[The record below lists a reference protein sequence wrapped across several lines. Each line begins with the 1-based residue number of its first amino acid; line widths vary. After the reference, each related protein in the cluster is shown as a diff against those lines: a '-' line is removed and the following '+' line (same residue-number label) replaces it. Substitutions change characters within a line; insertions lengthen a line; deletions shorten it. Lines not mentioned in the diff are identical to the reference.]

1 MSSGMYVSKFDSV
14 AQAALSDI
22 WEILA
27 PTDATIIVHAFE
39 LMQTL
44 DVGDAA
50 EEIIHLETVRGV
62 GATVGSGGTDPAMEP
77 LADGQAATGAVTGAN
92 NTTRMVAGGG
102 SLEELEIFGWNVR
115 IPLEKIWTPETRPII
130 SPGQLWTLAMPAAP
144 TDSLTLASKI
154 IWEEIGG

>member
-1 MSSGMYVSKFDSV
+1 MSGQMYVAKFDSV
-14 AQAALSDI
+14 AVAVLVDI
-22 WEILA
+22 WELLA
-27 PTDATIIVHAFE
+27 AADNVIIIHAFE

-62 GATVGSGGTDPAMEP
+62 AAAAGTGGTDPAMEP
-77 LADGQAATGAVTGAN
+77 LEDGFAAPGAVAGAH
-92 NTTRMVAGGG
+92 NTTRLTAGGG
-102 SLEELEIFGWNVR
+102 SLDELEIFGWNVR
-115 IPLEKIWTPETRPII
+115 IPLEKIWTPETRPVIT
-130 SPGQLWTLAMPAAP
+130 PGDFWTLAMPAAP